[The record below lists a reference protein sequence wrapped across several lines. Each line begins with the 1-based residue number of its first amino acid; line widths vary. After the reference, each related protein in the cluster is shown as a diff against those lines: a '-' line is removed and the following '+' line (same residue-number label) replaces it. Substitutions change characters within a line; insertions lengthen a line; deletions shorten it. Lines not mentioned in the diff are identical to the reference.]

1 MSEKNY
7 IDVDAFCEKVEE
19 GMRQHENDKSPEAN
33 MIRAIMYMFISELKQ
48 FPTANFAEDS
58 GNE

>member
-1 MSEKNY
+1 MSERKY
-7 IDVDAFCEKVEE
+7 IDVDAFCEEMEE
-19 GMRQHENDKSPEAN
+19 NLRQHENEKSAEAD
-33 MIRAIMYMFISELKQ
+33 MVRAIMYMFMSDLKQ